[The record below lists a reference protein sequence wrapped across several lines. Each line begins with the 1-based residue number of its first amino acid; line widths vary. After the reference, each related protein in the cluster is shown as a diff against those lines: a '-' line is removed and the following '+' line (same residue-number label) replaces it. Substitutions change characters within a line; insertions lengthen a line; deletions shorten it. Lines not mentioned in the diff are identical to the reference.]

1 MKRLLLISILF
12 LFVGGCGGGGDGGSP
27 PQTTPKIIDVAIY
40 DEYWNVEYSF
50 TIGEFANFSVDAS
63 DPDLDMKSLLVTQ
76 YYPSDSQN
84 IYYGPSLL
92 SLPSQ
97 SSVEMTYWNID
108 PIEIIGPAGSWR
120 IEFEIEDSLGH
131 ESNIFKVFVS
141 VN

>member
-12 LFVGGCGGGGDGGSP
+12 LFVGGCGRGGDGGSP
-27 PQTTPKIIDVAIY
+27 PQTAPKIIDVAIY
-40 DEYWNVEYSF
+40 DEYWIEEYSF
-50 TIGEFANFSVDAS
+50 NIGEFANFSVYAS

-108 PIEIIGPAGSWR
+108 PIEIIGPAGGWR

-131 ESNIFKVFVS
+131 ESKVFKVFVS